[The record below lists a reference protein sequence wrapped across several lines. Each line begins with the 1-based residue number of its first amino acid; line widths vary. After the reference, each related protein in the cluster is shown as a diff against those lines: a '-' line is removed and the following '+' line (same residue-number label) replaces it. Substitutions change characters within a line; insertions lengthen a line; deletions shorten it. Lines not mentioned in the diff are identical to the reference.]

1 MGFSRQ
7 EYWSGVPL
15 PSPRELKGHK
25 RIKKY
30 PRGSKHR
37 KQQLPPG
44 LWNKQKLV
52 LLEFRSLEE
61 WPQEGRTQT
70 SEELLLLVSLREND
84 KLALGV

>member
-1 MGFSRQ
+1 MQ

-37 KQQLPPG
+37 KRQLPPG
-44 LWNKQKLV
+44 LRNKQKLV
-52 LLEFRSLEE
+52 LLEFRGVFRGVAPGRQDSNLRRATAACIS
-61 WPQEGRTQT
+61 EG
-70 SEELLLLVSLREND
+70 E
-84 KLALGV
+84 